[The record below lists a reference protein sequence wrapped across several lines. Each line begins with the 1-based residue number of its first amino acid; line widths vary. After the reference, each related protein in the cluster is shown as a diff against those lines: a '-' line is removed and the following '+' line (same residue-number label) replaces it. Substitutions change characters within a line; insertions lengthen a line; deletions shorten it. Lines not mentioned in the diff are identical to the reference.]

1 MHQLLRMHR
10 RYGPDDIVHTH
21 FLPTAAIQ
29 VGTHG
34 SRPTPPSWPRSCSA
48 GLAAEIDQY
57 LAALRALL
65 AYGAAGAELG
75 DRAAVFGLAASWR
88 TQAAMAGLMGTAD
101 CMARAGRGSLTLE
114 DGKNPGPPT
123 AAKHQHRQRAR
134 PDTRQ

>member
-1 MHQLLRMHR
+1 MHR

-34 SRPTPPSWPRSCSA
+34 PWPTAPSWPRSCSA
-48 GLAAEIDQY
+48 GLAAEIDLY
-57 LAALRALL
+57 LAALRALP
-65 AYGAAGAELG
+65 ACGAADAELG
-75 DRAAVFGLAASWR
+75 DRTAVFGLGGELAYPDGDGGADGDR
-88 TQAAMAGLMGTAD
+88 RLYGAGWPGI
-101 CMARAGRGSLTLE
+101 SHVKE

-123 AAKHQHRQRAR
+123 AARQQHRQRAR